1 MSFQHVLVLTLIA
14 LLLGVRLAVA
24 QSGLTSAEIRGV
36 VTDPLGG
43 VIAGSHITVTHLDTN
58 VSRNVATD
66 PNGRYTVPA
75 LPPGR
80 YRLTATAAGFRT
92 ETRVGVG
99 LSIGDSIN
107 IDVMLTTL
115 TTELGVTVNATP
127 PSIEPSHTAV
137 STVVGQ
143 EQIENLPIN
152 GRNFMTFAA
161 ITAGAALDRTPQQG
175 ATTTS
180 GLSFTGQRARSNNI
194 MIDGFDNN
202 DNVVGA
208 TRLRTSQEAVREF
221 RVLTDSFSAEFGR
234 ASGGVVNIVTKSG
247 TNDFHGNTFMFVR
260 DRSLNS
266 RSYFEKFDIFGTPV
280 ALDKAP
286 FDQQQLGATFGGPL
300 RRNRAFSSGRTN
312 VTPPMPA
319 ASSQSIQSPLPLFT
333 AAGSLSRPDMFRWTS
348 RVRTGSERSTRR
360 SLQHMLSSSAR
371 RTPAST
377 GRASM
382 TSVASLRA
390 AAARHRC
397 VPIGRSRHPTPP
409 SLGVGSSMN

>member
-1 MSFQHVLVLTLIA
+1 MSFQHVLVSTLIA
-14 LLLGVRLAVA
+14 LLLGVRIAVA

-36 VTDPLGG
+36 VTDPFGG
-43 VIAGSHITVTHLDTN
+43 VIAGCHITVTHLDTN
-58 VSRNVATD
+58 VSRNMVTD
-66 PNGRYTVPA
+66 QNGRYTVPA

-80 YRLTATAAGFRT
+80 YQLTATATGFRT
-92 ETRVGVG
+92 EVHVGVG

-115 TTELGVTVNATP
+115 TTELGITVNATP

-266 RSYFEKFDIFGTPV
+266 RSYFENFDIFGTPV

-286 FDQQQLGATFGGPL
+286 FDQQQVGATFGGPL
-300 RRNRAFSSGRTN
+300 RRNQELFLRVARTEHHQCQPLRHNQSSRRYR
-312 VTPPMPA
+312 
-319 ASSQSIQSPLPLFT
+319 SSQPRVPCRDRTCS
-333 AAGSLSRPDMFRWTS
+333 AGRLEFGL
-348 RVRTGSERSTRR
+348 VRKNRRADHSSTRCR
-360 SLQHMLSSSAR
+360 LPRGLLQHR
-371 RTPAST
+371 P
-377 GRASM
+377 GG
-382 TSVASLRA
+382 
-390 AAARHRC
+390 HR
-397 VPIGRSRHPTPP
+397 
-409 SLGVGSSMN
+409 